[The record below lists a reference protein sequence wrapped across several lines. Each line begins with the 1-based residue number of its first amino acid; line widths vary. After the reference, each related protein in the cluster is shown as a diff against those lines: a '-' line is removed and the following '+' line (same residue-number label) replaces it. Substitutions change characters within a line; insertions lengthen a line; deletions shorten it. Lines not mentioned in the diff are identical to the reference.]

1 MRLSICITT
10 INAADALESCLKAIW
25 QSTVKPNEVVV
36 SDDSISSEIQQQ
48 NCRIV
53 AKYSQTKYVIGPRL
67 GVCANRN
74 NAYHNLSPSD
84 FVAFIDDDICVST
97 NYIANA
103 LKRYQS
109 LTPLERQQ
117 TFLTGGSPSRV
128 SFRGYFVPSDLP
140 TCVDLHTAVFP
151 TSFFEQE
158 EWDENIFFG
167 FEDSLLCLQALELG
181 YSILLCPELK
191 VIDTRPGQSTF
202 EKGGYG
208 KISKYEIYIEAA
220 RLYIGIKR
228 YREVEPNIL
237 KLIAF
242 LIVYVVHMTIYLFRK
257 QALKAW
263 PDLIRHAHL
272 EKIPIFSS
280 RSFYRSPKII

>member
-10 INAADALESCLKAIW
+10 MNAVDALESCLKAIW

-36 SDDSISSEIQQQ
+36 SDDSRSPEIQQQ
-48 NCRIV
+48 NCQIV
-53 AKYSQTKYVIGPRL
+53 ARYTQTKYILGPHL

-74 NAYHNLSPSD
+74 NAYKNLSPCD
-84 FVAFIDDDICVST
+84 FVAFIDDDICVT
-97 NYIANA
+97 NDYIDKA

-109 LTPLERQQ
+109 LTPLKRQQ
-117 TFLTGGSPSRV
+117 TFLTGGSPNRI

-140 TCVDLHTAVFP
+140 SCVDLHTAVFP
-151 TSFFEQE
+151 TSFFELE
-158 EWDENIFFG
+158 KWDENIFFG
-167 FEDSLLCLQALELG
+167 FEDSLLCLQAVELG
-181 YSILLCPELK
+181 YTILLCPELK
-191 VIDTRPGQSTF
+191 VIDTRAGQSTLD
-202 EKGGYG
+202 KGGYG
-208 KISKYEIYIEAA
+208 KVSEYEIYIEAA

-242 LIVYVVHMTIYLFRK
+242 VIVYVVHMSAYLFRQ

-272 EKIPIFSS
+272 EKISLLRNS
-280 RSFYRSPKII
+280 